1 MPSRILIAALALG
14 SVTVSALEN
23 TQLTGL
29 TLTNGLSSLTDT
41 SSLNPTN
48 LSLAVGYLTDNDLTT
63 FATNIG
69 NFDGGSLQGTF
80 AGATNP
86 SATGIYIIGISFFGN
101 TLNGPFSVSLL
112 TANGLTS
119 SLTYDDSDFVLT
131 SQLVGP
137 FDYVQAERGQ
147 HVLDAPDGQ
156 VGIYAYLH
164 VAFSD
169 FNLSGSQVL
178 GIKLSD
184 FNALHPDIAYIGA
197 GYAGSPIPEPSTY
210 GLMLGGLVL
219 VAAALRRRTSKHK
232 A

>member
-1 MPSRILIAALALG
+1 MSRSLLLATLALG
-14 SVTVSALEN
+14 SATASAAIN

-29 TLTNGLSSLTDT
+29 TLTNGLSSLSDT
-41 SSLNPTN
+41 TALNPTN
-48 LSLAVGYLTDNDLTT
+48 LSVAVDYLTDNDLTT

-69 NFDGGSLQGTF
+69 YSGAGSLEGTF

-86 SATGIYIIGISFFGN
+86 SATGIYLIGISFFGN
-101 TLNGPFSVSLL
+101 TLNGPFSVSLV

-119 SLTYDDSDFVLT
+119 SLIYDDSDFVLT

-137 FDYVQAERGQ
+137 FDYVQANMGQ
-147 HVLDAPDGQ
+147 LVLDAPDGE
-156 VGIYAYLH
+156 VGTFAYLH
-164 VAFSD
+164 IPFSD

-184 FNALHPDIAYIGA
+184 FNEMHPDIAYIGA

-210 GLMLGGLVL
+210 GLVLGGLAL
-219 VAAALRRRTSKHK
+219 VGAAMRRRKK